1 MRKVC
6 TLLVGAAALLALSIH
21 QGVAA
26 PEKVGQVDRLQG
38 QADAAQGPQK
48 RSLAVQGDVLF
59 LDNIETGD
67 AARMEATLADS
78 TKVTLGENGR
88 LVIDKFVYNPDR
100 QGGALSM
107 KVKGAFLFVGGKIE
121 GPTGGNVAIK
131 TPVGTL
137 GVRGTTVWG
146 GYIDG
151 GYGVLVLDGEVTV
164 NTKRGQVTL
173 RKGQGTMIYGSKAP
187 NKAAPWPDQRV
198 KAAVATISFK

>member
-6 TLLVGAAALLALSIH
+6 TLLVGAVALIALPVH
-21 QGVAA
+21 NGVAA
-26 PEKVGQVDRLQG
+26 PEKVGLVDRLQG
-38 QADAAQGPQK
+38 EADASQGPEK
-48 RSLAVQGDVLF
+48 RSLAAKGDVLF
-59 LDNIETGD
+59 LDHIQTGD
-67 AARMEATLADS
+67 AARLEATLADS
-78 TKVTLGENGR
+78 TKVTLGEHGR
-88 LVIDKFVYNPDR
+88 LVIDKFVYNPDK

-121 GPTGGNVAIK
+121 GPTGGNVAIE

-164 NTKRGQVTL
+164 NTKHGQVTL
-173 RKGQGTMIYGSKAP
+173 QKSQGTMIYGSKAP
-187 NKAAPWPDQRV
+187 DKAAPWPDRRV